1 MSAAATKL
9 WVPATFKA
17 AEAKPS
23 PTSPLLRIIRPEAR
37 DRWTHLATR
46 GVTPDEVER
55 ILVGAIGGELEAQW
69 RLFDLME
76 DTWYRL
82 KKNLNEVKRAVQS
95 AQWSGA
101 AWAEADKKPTER
113 ALEKARFVETAIW
126 GMRPD
131 RAEDEGNFRDL
142 LYDTMD
148 AYGKGL
154 SVVEILWERRERAG
168 IVPRACQWV
177 HPRHYGYPTDV
188 AGLRLSPSGDRAD
201 WIQFPVGQFVIA
213 IAKTKSGHP
222 LGGALLRSLAALWCG
237 SNFAWDWLVNLAQ
250 IFGLPF
256 RWATYDPSNPGVVDD
271 ICDMLEN
278 LGSAGWGAFPA
289 GTSLDFKEAV
299 QRAADNPQSFVMEV
313 ADIGCDILV
322 LGQTLTTSQGDRGSQ
337 SLGTVHKGVRAD
349 VLEHAGSWV
358 AQELSDQLVRPLV
371 LWNYGDEDEMPWL
384 QCDFD
389 EEWDEVAAAQ
399 RDQILLSTG
408 QVKMPKAWFHER
420 HRIPM
425 PGPDDEVIGGP
436 APEPTDDGAQGDEGD
451 GSKPPVKAKAARVR
465 RKDPREASR
474 EATARIG
481 LAVAEKL
488 TGISR
493 AWLGPV
499 IPVFAHLVEL
509 AQDGTVSDEDFEKA
523 IVRAAEALPEL
534 AQYMDADALQTAM
547 EEAMAPALINGAWAG
562 ERRGKA

>member
-1 MSAAATKL
+1 MSGGVPKL
-9 WVPATFKA
+9 WVPVTYQ
-17 AEAKPS
+17 AEAKEAPA
-23 PTSPLLRIIRPEAR
+23 SPLMRIIRPEAR

-46 GVTPDEVER
+46 GVEPDEVER
-55 ILVGAIGGELEAQW
+55 ILVGALAGEIESQW

-76 DTWYRL
+76 DTWPRC

-95 AQWSGA
+95 AQWSAA
-101 AWAEADKKPTER
+101 AWAEADQKPSER
-113 ALEKARFVETAIW
+113 ALERARFAEAAIW

-142 LYDTMD
+142 IYDTMD

-154 SVVEILWERRERAG
+154 SVVEILWERRMGAG
-168 IVPRACQWV
+168 IVPRACQFV

-188 AGLRLSPSGDRAD
+188 AGLRLSPSGSKTD
-201 WIQFPVGQFVIA
+201 WMPFPQGQFVIA
-213 IAKTKSGHP
+213 VAKTKSGHP
-222 LGGALLRSLAALWCG
+222 LGGAMLRSLATLWCG
-237 SNFAWDWLVNLAQ
+237 ANFAWDWLVNLAQ

-256 RWATYDPSNPGVVDD
+256 RWATYDPSNPAVVED

-278 LGSAGWGAFPA
+278 LGSAGWAAFPA
-289 GTSLDFKEAV
+289 GTTLDFKEAV
-299 QRAADNPQSFVMEV
+299 QRAADNPQSFVMDV

-337 SLGTVHKGVRAD
+337 SLGTVHEGVRAD

-358 AQELSDQLVRPLV
+358 AQELSDQVIRPLIG
-371 LWNYGDEDEMPWL
+371 WNYGDQEEVPWL

-399 RDQILLSTG
+399 RDSTLLAAG
-408 QVKMPKAWFHER
+408 VAMPKAWLYER
-420 HRIPM
+420 HGIPM
-425 PGPDDEVIGGP
+425 PGEGDEVIVGGNGGGGP
-436 APEPTDDGAQGDEGD
+436 DESGQRPDGG
-451 GSKPPVKAKAARVR
+451 KPPVEAKGAR

-488 TGISR
+488 TGVSR
-493 AWLGPV
+493 TWLGPV

-509 AQDGTVSDEDFEKA
+509 ALDGNVSDEDFETA
-523 IVRAAEALPEL
+523 IVRAADALPEL
-534 AQYMDADALQTAM
+534 APYMDADALATAM
-547 EEAMAPALINGAWAG
+547 EEAMAPALVNGVWAG
-562 ERRGKA
+562 VRRGAR